1 MLYLRFIKRK
11 VPQVMVFNIGRNP
24 LGTFV
29 FELKKIVRM
38 LRFTNC
44 IVPET

>member
-11 VPQVMVFNIGRNP
+11 VPQVMVYNIGRNP

-29 FELKKIVRM
+29 FELKK
-38 LRFTNC
+38 NC
-44 IVPET
+44 AYVKVHKLYCS